1 MRRSIFWVSNI
12 HCASCVAYVNEVL
25 SEIPTVQKIEVA
37 ILKHELR
44 VSHGISV
51 QSEDLVAALIQA
63 AFEVHHVTTYDD
75 RGAIVS
81 ELDTTSWNNIKEG
94 LHNSREKRHIAHC
107 DACQKE
113 EAQQSSRDS
122 TREPDL
128 ATSSAMSKVQQLF
141 VAPLAFRPN
150 TVFVGMQAELETLHS
165 RLFQS
170 KDQGYDNKSVLISGI
185 PGSGKTHLARQYV
198 FTYRESYP
206 GGIFWVRSSS
216 YESACDGFKQIA
228 QAAGL
233 LGFTEAEDSEN
244 SEAQRSQCV
253 SVVLEWLA
261 TRENWLLVFDGIELE
276 EDDDDARINFKRLIP
291 RSPKGRIIY
300 TSTDGTGPLL
310 PQPYCIWLGPLQVED
325 ACKLLYQTLG
335 IDTPTE
341 EQVRRATALVE
352 RCECLPLAIHALGRQ
367 IKAQGTSIE
376 TFDLNEKTDRLGIGV
391 FHSIVNEMYRL
402 QKRQA
407 LNLLHLLSF
416 LDCHTPVRLIEFGC
430 DALTAADCADILT
443 SPRAGE
449 APDLGTTIAT
459 LLTYALVERTN
470 DTELPRSSPYSER
483 NLPQFSESV
492 LAIASGNA
500 DLEGLDGLL
509 SIKREI
515 SGLDVLRTHDVV
527 QNFCRED
534 VRLKDISQLEE
545 LQQKGTI
552 GKDQVAFYDTWLI
565 LTSRFLIKS
574 YDTAQKTSDTLQGRP
589 LGLCDLREYATHIA
603 NLTQLFVERNR
614 RSSEPTPWYISD
626 AQLSLRDLSK
636 NIRLE
641 LELLRIAPSLNP
653 TGRQVSIFEK
663 LPTPSSGTS
672 APRDDFDAI
681 DFVMTE
687 RSVEGHVRSFME
699 HELDVTIGSESQY
712 VSDRVF
718 SAGPHSTLDTQTA
731 PTAPTVPTSADPET
745 DDSRTVY
752 SDTLTM
758 DGSIKEAYVN
768 ELAHELFKAVSTF
781 RLDSTSMRRVANA
794 MPGCL
799 KAFSSRLGCTTSS
812 EQIQR
817 DVTVFIHKYRQ

>member
-1 MRRSIFWVSNI
+1 
-12 HCASCVAYVNEVL
+12 VAYVNEVL

-44 VSHGISV
+44 VSHDISV

-261 TRENWLLVFDGIELE
+261 TREDWLLVFDGIELE

-641 LELLRIAPSLNP
+641 LELFRIPPSLNP